1 MSINYSFCIN
11 SLKIILFCI
20 SFILI
25 IMTFLGRSVKQP
37 IISQLN
43 YELNVED
50 NEQIVINPKFF
61 GLDKKERPFQ
71 IFASQA
77 RTFDSNNSFYKLDE
91 PKGTLNDNEGSK
103 ILIESLKGEFDK
115 NQQKV
120 HLFKNVKLI
129 NSNGLNFK
137 TQSAYIDLTSNEIF
151 GNKKIMGQNQQG
163 KIIAEGFK
171 ITEQGSKIFFTGKTN
186 LIIKKK

>member
-1 MSINYSFCIN
+1 
-11 SLKIILFCI
+11 
-20 SFILI
+20 
-25 IMTFLGRSVKQP
+25 MTFLGRSVKQP

-151 GNKKIMGQNQQG
+151 GNFSE
-163 KIIAEGFK
+163 KII
-171 ITEQGSKIFFTGKTN
+171 TN
-186 LIIKKK
+186 LKKNGYSTYQDELNNNSIRFVTAWNTTQKDIDKLISAINNN